1 MTDAERMA
9 EIYPILYAFENSMRE
24 FIDGHLAAA
33 YGDKWHDDPKIVN
46 TTVKGRVERN
56 RNAEVRHRYHS
67 RRNAR
72 FVYYTDLG
80 DLPLIAHSENGWK
93 VFRSLLPTDKWLHGR
108 VEVIEASRNLR

>member
-9 EIYPILYAFENSMRE
+9 EVYLILYAFENSMRE